1 MYDNCDCISVLDKFT
16 TVMAKIIQRTCG
28 RKINSN
34 QEPQDRY
41 DKRPIL
47 IRERQVGL
55 RTATSSRPLL
65 LLNISA
71 IGRDS
76 GVVAWRGHQG
86 NGPPP
91 PLLFITLLEGGR
103 HFSTRGTGQI
113 LLPFPFP
120 PCLALVH
127 HCTLFI
133 RRNLNYTFDRT
144 SRRTIPPRFQSERDA
159 TMLNTLPVALRV

>member
-1 MYDNCDCISVLDKFT
+1 MSDNCDCIFVLDEFT
-16 TVMAKIIQRTCG
+16 TIITKIVQHTCG

-55 RTATSSRPLL
+55 RTATSFRPLL

-76 GVVAWRGHQG
+76 GVVVWRGHQG

-91 PLLFITLLEGGR
+91 PLLFITLLEGGDEA
-103 HFSTRGTGQI
+103 
-113 LLPFPFP
+113 LLHWPDPPTVSFPT
-120 PCLALVH
+120 LVH

-159 TMLNTLPVALRV
+159 TMLNTSPVALRV